1 MFETRDIT
9 VSFVCDGSRGSAVQG
24 GSNVSVC
31 EEKTNVPVTNQ
42 NRFSEPGNSS
52 VWMTP
57 SEWSSRI
64 IEHISSIFLVCR

>member
-31 EEKTNVPVTNQ
+31 EEKTNH
-42 NRFSEPGNSS
+42 GSS
-52 VWMTP
+52 HQ
-57 SEWSSRI
+57 SK
-64 IEHISSIFLVCR
+64 